1 MPDDGDLIGETAH
14 GVAPVGQE
22 IDDLDDGDLS
32 ARGTFELN
40 VDRSRP
46 AGNRVDRPLGAGDP
60 PAAAGEGHKVLLA
73 PQVLHVARQIG
84 TGHSL
89 KEGSQLRIDG
99 RRACSQRL
107 Q

>member
-1 MPDDGDLIGETAH
+1 M
-14 GVAPVGQE
+14 
-22 IDDLDDGDLS
+22 S
-32 ARGTFELN
+32 
-40 VDRSRP
+40 
-46 AGNRVDRPLGAGDP
+46 
-60 PAAAGEGHKVLLA
+60 
-73 PQVLHVARQIG
+73 ARQIG